1 MPPRDQVSC
10 AMRTSVKVLLVVAV
24 VLAGVRAALPAILK
38 NKINAKLATLEEWDA
53 SVGDVDLALLRGGLV
68 LRGIKAKGKNSSLI
82 ASVARTAVNIS
93 WSNLL
98 RRRLVASVDISGP
111 KASMTVHRAD
121 REKAKRAAKKTGQK
135 AEIVFPNLKDFFP
148 FRIDRFAVHDGE
160 FTIKEDE
167 DETKVADMFFVVKG
181 LTNLEKGAR
190 ARGDAGATL
199 EKGGTARMDFLVDPS
214 AKPPS
219 FWFAAAVK
227 KVELPGLNPLLRSE
241 FGVDVD
247 KGVFELVAEATSTA
261 GGFKGYV
268 KPFVEDL
275 KMGPTHGK
283 GKSPAKVVKEA
294 VVGAVA
300 SVLKNKKTDAV
311 AAKVPFEGRYDD
323 PNMSVWQA
331 LLSVLRNAFIRA
343 LSPSFDKI

>member
-1 MPPRDQVSC
+1 
-10 AMRTSVKVLLVVAV
+10 MRTSVKVLLVVAV
-24 VLAGVRAALPAILK
+24 VFIGVRLALPAIIK
-38 NKINAKLATLEEWDA
+38 SRINAKLETLEGWDA

-68 LRGIKAKGKNSSLI
+68 LRGIKAKGKNSSLT

-93 WSNLL
+93 WGNLL
-98 RRRLVASVDISGP
+98 RRRLVASVDISRP

-121 REKAKRAAKKTGQK
+121 KAKAKEAAKETGKK

-160 FTIKEDE
+160 ITVKEDE
-167 DETKVADMFFVVKG
+167 LETKVTDLFFIVKD
-181 LTNLEKGAR
+181 LTNLEKGSR
-190 ARGDAGATL
+190 ARGEAGATL
-199 EKGGTARMDFLVDPS
+199 EKGGTARMDFHLDPS
-214 AKPPS
+214 ARPPDFS
-219 FWFAAAVK
+219 LAVAVK
-227 KVELPGLNPLLRSE
+227 QVELSALNPLLRAE

-247 KGVFELVAEATSTA
+247 KGKFELVAEATSTA

-268 KPFVEDL
+268 KPFIEDL
-275 KMGPTHGK
+275 KMNPTGGK
-283 GKSPAKVVKEA
+283 GKSAGKVVKEA

-300 SVLKNKKTDAV
+300 SVLKNKKSNAV

-331 LLSVLRNAFIRA
+331 LLSVLRNAFIKA
-343 LSPSFDKI
+343 LSPSFDKL